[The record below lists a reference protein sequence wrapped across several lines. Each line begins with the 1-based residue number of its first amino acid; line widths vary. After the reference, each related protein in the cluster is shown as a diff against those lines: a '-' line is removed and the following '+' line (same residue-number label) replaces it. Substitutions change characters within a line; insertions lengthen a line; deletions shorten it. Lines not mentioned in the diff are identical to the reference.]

1 MLEDDYDRSAAEN
14 FPEAGKLRTHKLS
27 SKDNV
32 CISTF

>member
-1 MLEDDYDRSAAEN
+1 MLEDDYDRSAVEN

-27 SKDNV
+27 SKA